1 MMRRLLGAAR
11 RVSTAPARPFRVL
24 GLQQV
29 AIGGLDKARLSGL
42 WEGLLGVPKIGR
54 FVAEKE
60 NVDEDILLLGR
71 GVAAVELDLMQPLD
85 ADKAPKVHL
94 PPLNHI
100 GLWVSLSPQRLF
112 TVGCVEA
119 GSGGGWARLRRAR
132 SPSAHR
138 LRKRLPR
145 LRGGS
150 DALMPGSPGRPA

>member
-11 RVSTAPARPFRVL
+11 RASTAPARPFRVL

-29 AIGGLDKARLSGL
+29 AIGGLDKTRLSGL

-85 ADKAPKVHL
+85 ADKAPKVYS

-100 GLWVSLSPQRLF
+100 GLWVRLPHAPPVHTRKWRRAGLGCGGMGRG
-112 TVGCVEA
+112 TVTA
-119 GSGGGWARLRRAR
+119 GGAGGGRDGGLGFGGLGA
-132 SPSAHR
+132 SAGAAER
-138 LRKRLPR
+138 TP
-145 LRGGS
+145 
-150 DALMPGSPGRPA
+150 